1 MQLNYNSTH
10 SDQNYLGRVFLFI
23 KRNYWLFLLDL
34 IIILFLILPPY
45 TWEET
50 KLLLITIGVLLIRD
64 ILILKISC
72 KHLGKFV
79 AKGNEV
85 LIGILKINKLQD
97 DIIEWL
103 PDMELEIK
111 YILGIPVLHIMDGS
125 DVIFKQYPIGIWTVD
140 KMQEFIDSF
149 YDYKKEQAMWK
160 TYKGQD

>member
-1 MQLNYNSTH
+1 MQLNYNSPH
-10 SDQNYLGRVFLFI
+10 SDRNYLGRVFLFI

-34 IIILFLILPPY
+34 IIIIFLILPPY

-50 KLLLITIGVLLIRD
+50 KLLLIMIAVLLIRD
-64 ILILKISC
+64 ILILRISC

-79 AKGNEV
+79 ARGNEV
-85 LIGILKINKLQD
+85 LIGILKRSKLQD

-125 DVIFKQYPIGIWTVD
+125 DVIFKQYPIGVWTVD
-140 KMQEFIDSF
+140 KMKEFIDSF
-149 YDYKKEQAMWK
+149 YDYKKEQATWK
-160 TYKGQD
+160 IYKGQ

>member
-10 SDQNYLGRVFLFI
+10 SDHNYLGRVFLFV

-34 IIILFLILPPY
+34 IIIIFLIIPPY

-50 KLLLITIGVLLIRD
+50 KLLLIMIAVLLIRD
-64 ILILKISC
+64 ILILRISC

-85 LIGILKINKLQD
+85 SIGILKRNKFQK

-111 YILGIPVLHIMDGS
+111 YILGIPVLYIMDGS
-125 DVIFKQYPIGIWTVD
+125 DVIFKQYPVGIWTVD
-140 KMQEFIDSF
+140 KMTEFIESF

-160 TYKGQD
+160 IYKGQD

>member
-1 MQLNYNSTH
+1 MQLNYSSPH

-50 KLLLITIGVLLIRD
+50 KLLLIMIGVLLIRD
-64 ILILKISC
+64 ILILRISC

-85 LIGILKINKLQD
+85 LIGILKGNKLQN

-111 YILGIPVLHIMDGS
+111 YILGFPVLYIMDGS
-125 DVIFKQYPIGIWTVD
+125 DVIFKQYPVGIWTVD
-140 KMQEFIDSF
+140 KMKEFIESF